1 MLIPPLAQLAL
12 CFAIAGGLA
21 AFLPIWEFHAPN
33 WLIVLEAVLGV
44 LFLMP
49 AVVSFVR
56 HQTTVNPQTPSD
68 ATTLVTGGI
77 YGISRN
83 PMYVGMLLLLLAFV
97 LWLGNVSAA
106 LASRLKLAD
115 RVKADWI
122 RRDMP
127 AGKPISTVTPGIS
140 RNSRCTVSRSRRW
153 SNDVPAGKSAR
164 VNFSG

>member
-1 MLIPPLAQLAL
+1 MLIPPLAQLVL

-56 HQTTVNPQTPSD
+56 HKTTVNPQTPSD

-106 LASRLKLAD
+106 LAALLFFISID
-115 RVKADWI
+115 RFQIEREEESLRQAFGDTYNKYALRV
-122 RRDMP
+122 P
-127 AGKPISTVTPGIS
+127 
-140 RNSRCTVSRSRRW
+140 RW
-153 SNDVPAGKSAR
+153 LVIKNR
-164 VNFSG
+164 